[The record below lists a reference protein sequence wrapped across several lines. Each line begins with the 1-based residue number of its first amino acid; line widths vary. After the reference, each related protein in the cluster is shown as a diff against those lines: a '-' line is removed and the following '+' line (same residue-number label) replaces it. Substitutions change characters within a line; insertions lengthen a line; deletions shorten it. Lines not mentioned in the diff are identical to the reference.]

1 MICEKTA
8 PSGRKYTI
16 VLSGS
21 EEYQRVKRSVGPY
34 PTKRVDV
41 PDELITERVWGLLA
55 RAERPRP
62 NGSRTHTGESS
73 PMPKSTRKPNTSR
86 GSDPTSRRTKRIE
99 DDNRRGRNVEIID
112 AHED

>member
-1 MICEKTA
+1 MISQRTA

-55 RAERPRP
+55 RAERPR
-62 NGSRTHTGESS
+62 
-73 PMPKSTRKPNTSR
+73 RK
-86 GSDPTSRRTKRIE
+86 
-99 DDNRRGRNVEIID
+99 
-112 AHED
+112 A